1 MNKID
6 FIGFIEVKNSNPNG
20 DIDMDN
26 QPRQHDDGY
35 GYMTDVCI
43 KRKIRDS
50 VALLKEGE
58 PRYNLYIAN
67 DETALESKAMSVI
80 TENGGYEKIK
90 EMSYDAKHT
99 FIKDEFADKYFDV
112 RAFGAVVT
120 TFTKDKY
127 LDGQIKGPVQISFAD
142 SIEEITVE
150 QLTISRVAIQTEKD
164 LKEKKQELGKKWII
178 PYAVY
183 RFEGHISANVAD
195 KTGFDDEDKD
205 VLIEAIW
212 KMYDNNLSS
221 SSAGISM
228 QKLFVFEHSSKYGD
242 CNFRK
247 LSNAIHIDK
256 IQPEIG
262 KPYYE
267 INLIDGVVPDSIK
280 VNILE

>member
-6 FIGFIEVKNSNPNG
+6 FIGFIEVRNSNPNG

-35 GYMTDVCI
+35 GYMTDVCL

-67 DETALESKAMSVI
+67 DEIALESKATSVI
-80 TENGGYEKIK
+80 TEHGGYEKIK
-90 EMSYDAKHT
+90 EMSSEEKHA
-99 FIKDEFADKYFDV
+99 FVKNEFMNKYFDV

-127 LDGQIKGPVQISFAD
+127 LDGQIKGPVQITFAD

-164 LKEKKQELGKKWII
+164 LKEKKQEIGKKWVV

-183 RFEGHISANVAD
+183 KFEGHISANVAD
-195 KTGFDDEDKD
+195 KTGFNEEDKD
-205 VLIEAIW
+205 VLLEAIW
-212 KMYDNNLSS
+212 KMYENNKSS

-228 QKLFVFEHSSKYGD
+228 LKLFVFEHSSKYGD

-247 LSNAIHIDK
+247 LSNAMHVDK

-262 KPYYE
+262 KPYYDVS
-267 INLIDGVVPDSIK
+267 LIDSEIPSSIK
-280 VNILE
+280 VDIFE

>member
-6 FIGFIEVKNSNPNG
+6 FIGFIEVRNSNPNG

-35 GYMTDVCI
+35 GYMTDVCL

-67 DETALESKAMSVI
+67 DEMALESKAMSVI
-80 TENGGYEKIK
+80 TDNGGYERIK
-90 EMSYDAKHT
+90 EMAPEEKHAFVKKE
-99 FIKDEFADKYFDV
+99 FINKYFDV

-127 LDGQIKGPVQISFAD
+127 LDGQIKGPVQITFAD

-164 LKEKKQELGKKWII
+164 LKEKKQELGKKWVV

-183 RFEGHISANVAD
+183 KFEGHISANVAD
-195 KTGFDDEDKD
+195 KTGFNEEDKD
-205 VLIEAIW
+205 VLLEAIW
-212 KMYDNNLSS
+212 KMYENNKSS

-228 QKLFVFEHSSKYGD
+228 LKLFVFEHSSKYGD

-247 LSNAIHIDK
+247 LSNAIHVNK
-256 IQPEIG
+256 IHPEIG
-262 KPYYE
+262 KPYYDV
-267 INLIDGVVPDSIK
+267 NLIESDIPSSIK
-280 VNILE
+280 VDVFE